1 MILAI
6 KPGMVEEV
14 KTPEPSGPILPQQSR
29 VNAELKADN
38 NEATMLQG
46 PSSTQQ
52 QHNMGQ
58 SIEHKNGP
66 YYLVITDSSPLGAYT
81 VLHSI
86 VPSGFVTLMDHKRRS
101 PPYSP
106 KT

>member
-1 MILAI
+1 MEKGHTSNRQPATDNSESLI
-6 KPGMVEEV
+6 
-14 KTPEPSGPILPQQSR
+14 T
-29 VNAELKADN
+29 ADN